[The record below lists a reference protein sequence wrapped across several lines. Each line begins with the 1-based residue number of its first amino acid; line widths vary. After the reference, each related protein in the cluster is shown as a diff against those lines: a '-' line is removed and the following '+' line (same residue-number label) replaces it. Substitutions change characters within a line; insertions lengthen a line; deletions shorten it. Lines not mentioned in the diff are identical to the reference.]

1 MTLIVPI
8 PCIQIYI
15 CVMKY
20 LLIASCLLLSGVSRA
35 TTWLVGPTRQYT
47 VPSAVSNLVA
57 SGDTIN
63 IDPGLY
69 TGDVT
74 KWFASNLVIRCLGPG
89 YAHLEANGNY
99 AEGKAIWVIK
109 GANCTVEGI
118 EFSGCK
124 VPDHNGAGI
133 RQEGQHLTLRNCFFH
148 HNEMGILT
156 SNDGISDYL
165 FESCEFSFNGF
176 GDGYSHNIYVGSVNS
191 LTMRYCYSHDAHV
204 GHLVKSRARFNYLY
218 YNRFTL
224 ENGDGSYEVDLPN
237 GGRAYLI
244 GNLIEQGINSQNTG
258 IVSFA
263 AENQNHPEQEIILA
277 HNTIVNNRT
286 SGRFVQFSNGI
297 DLVKMVNNLF
307 LGAGTLLQGTTT
319 QIDTTNN
326 LRIPSLAAGLLTD
339 PANYDYSLS
348 ANSPCINAGIQPGE
362 YAGIPLMATSAYL
375 HPMGHTARWY
385 SGSAPDVGAYEFL
398 TSPYRSIP
406 DPGSTR
412 VQIFPNP
419 AAKGMP
425 VLVQFSEPMLQPA
438 PLTIWDLQGRLI
450 SQNNLEKG
458 QKMVEIPTG
467 MLSPGLYRIQIS
479 SLNQQSWIMTVL

>member
-1 MTLIVPI
+1 
-8 PCIQIYI
+8 
-15 CVMKY
+15 MKY
-20 LLIASCLLLSGVSRA
+20 LFIASCLLFSGVSGA
-35 TTWLVGPTRQYT
+35 TTWLVGPTRPYT
-47 VPSAVSNLVA
+47 VPSAVSSLVA
-57 SGDTIN
+57 SGDTVN

-156 SNDGISDYL
+156 SNDGISDYV

-191 LTMRYCYSHDAHV
+191 LTMRYCYSHDSHV

-218 YNRFTL
+218 YNRFTV

-237 GGRAYLI
+237 GGRAFLI
-244 GNLIEQGINSQNTG
+244 GNMIEQGVNSQNTG

-263 AENQNHPEQEIILA
+263 AENQNHPEQEIILS

-307 LGAGTLLQGTTT
+307 VGGGTLLQGTATAV
-319 QIDTTNN
+319 DTTHNQ
-326 LRIPSLAAGLLTD
+326 RIVQIADAQLVD
-339 PANYDYSLS
+339 PAGYNYTPTPN
-348 ANSPCINAGIQPGE
+348 APCINAGIQPGE
-362 YAGIPLMATSAYL
+362 YAGIPLTATSAYL

-385 SGSAPDVGAYEFL
+385 TGSAPDVGAYEFL

-406 DPGSTR
+406 DPATFS
-412 VQIFPNP
+412 VQLFPNP
-419 AAKGMP
+419 APAQTP
-425 VLVQFSEPMLQPA
+425 VWLQCSQ
-438 PLTIWDLQGRLI
+438 PLQQQAQLQIWDTQGRLI
-450 SQNNLEKG
+450 KQSRLEKG
-458 QKMVEIPTG
+458 QTEALIHTEN
-467 MLSPGLYRIQIS
+467 LSPGIYLIQIPECK
-479 SLNQQSWIMTVL
+479 LQVKLAIQ